1 MVLEI
6 VYSVKQYFIGV
17 PMSSTARIVLL
28 VIGLLALFTCGY
40 QACSDHS
47 EPVETEVVEP
57 VEVEVTEPAEAE
69 AVEFEPVEVEP
80 VEVLIQEPD
89 AEDQP

>member
-1 MVLEI
+1 
-6 VYSVKQYFIGV
+6 
-17 PMSSTARIVLL
+17 MSSTARIVLL

>member
-1 MVLEI
+1 
-6 VYSVKQYFIGV
+6 
-17 PMSSTARIVLL
+17 MSSTARIVLL

-47 EPVETEVVEP
+47 EPVETEVVEPVETEVVEP